1 VTTTP
6 ASPAP
11 HLLAPLRRPAFR
23 RLWLGLAASRL
34 GDHFTTIALLWFV
47 LQLTGSG
54 AALGVIVLCFALP
67 GLVTGP
73 PLGRLLDR
81 HQPRLVMG
89 LDNLAR
95 GLVIA
100 AIPALAFAGVLR
112 LWQIAALALLAGAL
126 APASQVG
133 ARIVVPQLVP
143 DDELERANALAA
155 VSMQRSYLAGPALA
169 GLVVATVGG
178 PWALLIDAASFL
190 VMAALAFTLPDLPRA
205 APVERRWDR
214 GNGLGFRPLFRVKE
228 VRIVT
233 LLSLVFFLAYGPL
246 EPALPLYSRETLGAG
261 AAGYGLLWS
270 AFGAGLLAGLLLTT
284 RLVGHGRPGVAF
296 AAIAVLWGLLLAPL
310 AVLDR
315 LGPALLCFALAG
327 AVWAPYSTVELALL
341 QRLVPA
347 AIRGEVFG
355 ARATLTGGVAALGPA
370 LGGLL
375 LDHLA
380 APAVI
385 GLSALACV
393 ATGLGGLLSPTLRA
407 VRRRGDEHEQ
417 RSGRD
422 AGGP

>member
-1 VTTTP
+1 MTSTLPCPT
-6 ASPAP
+6 P

-23 RLWLGLAASRL
+23 RLWLGLVASRL

-54 AALGVIVLCFALP
+54 AALGVVVLCFALP

-73 PLGRLLDR
+73 LLGRLLDR

-100 AIPALAFAGVLR
+100 AIPALAFAGVLQ
-112 LWQIAALALLAGAL
+112 LWQINLLAVVAGAL

-133 ARIVVPQLVP
+133 VRIVVPQLVP

-155 VSMQRSYLAGPALA
+155 VSMQLSYLVGPALA
-169 GLVVATVGG
+169 GLVVAAVGG
-178 PWALLIDAASFL
+178 PRALLLDAASFL
-190 VMAALAFTLPDLPRA
+190 VMAALVFTLPDLPRA
-205 APVERRWDR
+205 ARAARRDAR
-214 GNGLGFRPLFRVKE
+214 GGGLGFGPLLRLKE

-270 AFGAGLLAGLLLTT
+270 AFGAGMLAGLLLTT
-284 RLVGHGRPGVAF
+284 RLVGRGRPGIAF

-310 AVLDR
+310 AVLTR
-315 LGPALLCFALAG
+315 LGPAAVCFALAG
-327 AVWAPYSTVELALL
+327 AAWAPYSTVELSLL

-347 AIRGEVFG
+347 ASRGAVFG

-370 LGGLL
+370 LGGVL

-380 APAVI
+380 APVVI

-393 ATGLGGLLSPTLRA
+393 LTGLGGLLSPTLRA
-407 VRRRGDEHEQ
+407 VRRHGE
-417 RSGRD
+417 GRAD
-422 AGGP
+422 G